1 MCYIQGSNTK
11 LATICAY
18 IYKYS
23 IYIYICVYIYMYIYM
38 YIYVYIY
45 MYIYVYIYTCIYIY
59 MYIYIYSVYIYIYI
73 YTHMYLYYSHAYMW
87 TINYVDL
94 CRTYVDSTFQ
104 VLSPTNN
111 HKVVWKV
118 CSLCHRGML
127 LVSTFRSALMA
138 DWVRSIF
145 LFGSN
150 QTQTQQFQEN
160 VTNFSSFNRLLIV
173 TIVRLD

>member
-1 MCYIQGSNTK
+1 MHWDFAVQSERISVNVLLYIHLYTTK
-11 LATICAY
+11 QHQNLQLYVPIYIIHVY
-18 IYKYS
+18 IYMC
-23 IYIYICVYIYMYIYM
+23 IYIYIGVYIYMFSIRIYYIY
-38 YIYVYIY
+38 
-45 MYIYVYIYTCIYIY
+45 
-59 MYIYIYSVYIYIYI
+59 
-73 YTHMYLYYSHAYMW
+73 MYLYYSHVYMW

-127 LVSTFRSALMA
+127 LVNTFRSALMA
-138 DWVRSIF
+138 DWTRSIF
-145 LFGSN
+145 LLGSN

-160 VTNFSSFNRLLIV
+160 VTNFSSFNSLLIV

>member
-1 MCYIQGSNTK
+1 MYYIQRSNTK
-11 LATICAY
+11 TCNYMCLYICIY
-18 IYKYS
+18 IYVY
-23 IYIYICVYIYMYIYM
+23 IYICILYIYICVYIYIFS
-38 YIYVYIY
+38 IR
-45 MYIYVYIYTCIYIY
+45 
-59 MYIYIYSVYIYIYI
+59 IYIYI
-73 YTHMYLYYSHAYMW
+73 HMYLYYSHVYMW

-94 CRTYVDSTFQ
+94 CRAYVDSTFQ

-111 HKVVWKV
+111 HKVVWRV

-127 LVSTFRSALMA
+127 LVNTFRSALMA
-138 DWVRSIF
+138 DWMRSIF

-160 VTNFSSFNRLLIV
+160 VTNFSSFNSLLIV